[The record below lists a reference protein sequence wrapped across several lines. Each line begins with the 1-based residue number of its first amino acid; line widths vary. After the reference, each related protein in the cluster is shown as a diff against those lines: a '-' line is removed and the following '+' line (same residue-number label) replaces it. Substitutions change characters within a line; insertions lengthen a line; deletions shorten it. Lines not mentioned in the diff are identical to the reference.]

1 MRMVGDGVTVSI
13 LRMVMRILCVVVGV
27 LRMVVGIL
35 GMRMGR
41 HVAGSDG
48 R

>member
-1 MRMVGDGVTVSI
+1 MVV
-13 LRMVMRILCVVVGV
+13 RILCVVVGV
-27 LRMVVGIL
+27 LRVVVGIL